1 MAQNTDA
8 MDAEQNSDE
17 LDAGDYVRISDD
29 ASHYPG
35 RVAQVTGVKEIS
47 GETVYGLDVDGAREE
62 HALTADYLDA
72 LGEWAD
78 YASSRVRAFVADARH
93 AEQVGTPTVEK
104 AGDVG
109 AILSVEFEGGRMSG
123 RVFEVADRYGFTVEE
138 VNFNEETV
146 LFQDPALAE

>member
-8 MDAEQNSDE
+8 MDAEQDSDE

-29 ASHYPG
+29 ATTFPG
-35 RVAQVTGVKEIS
+35 RVAEVTGVKDVD
-47 GETVYGLDVDGAREE
+47 GTTVYGLDVDGAREE

-78 YASSRVRAFVADARH
+78 YASSRVRSFVADARH
-93 AEQVGTPTVEK
+93 SEQIGTPEVVK
-104 AGDVG
+104 VGDTG
-109 AILSVEFEGGRMSG
+109 AILSPEFENGTLSG
-123 RVFEVADRYGFTVEE
+123 RVFDEADRYGFEVAE